1 MRLRRS
7 IRWAGQRLSL
17 AGRWCAP
24 ALGIFLGVTNAQ
36 EQSFIEAINL
46 EAHGFV
52 SFGYL
57 RTWENNVYDSDT
69 IDGTTEFYEA
79 ALNAIARPWER
90 VRLGAQLFVRD
101 LGHYDNG
108 RVELDWAYADF
119 QLHPLCDVQLGRVK
133 IPLGLYNESQDIDAA
148 RSSVLLAQS
157 LYPTRLRDLQV
168 AVDGGKVSGR
178 AEMGDAGALSYT
190 MFGGTKQF
198 DRDGAYAAYVGQT
211 SRMTV
216 NEAAVK
222 AVYGGMVQW
231 DTPVPDVALRFTAYQ
246 ARDIVIDGVSLFGG
260 QPVHFVS
267 DSRSLVTSLQWEPRD
282 WTFAAEYL
290 NIATAGE
297 STTGA
302 VTRPYEFDY
311 NGGYVSATWHVRSW
325 LDGYV
330 ASEYRHSEV
339 AGRPTSFGW
348 SWIAAINVLPLRN
361 WSLKA
366 EYQYQDNAVGV
377 LAVENPQGVSQSW
390 HLFALKTTV
399 DF

>member
-1 MRLRRS
+1 MF
-7 IRWAGQRLSL
+7 L
-17 AGRWCAP
+17 AVA
-24 ALGIFLGVTNAQ
+24 NAQ
-36 EQSFIEAINL
+36 EQTFAEAINL

-108 RVELDWAYADF
+108 QVELDWAYANF

-148 RSSVLLAQS
+148 RSSVFLAQS
-157 LYPTRLRDLQV
+157 VYPTRLRDLLV
-168 AVDGGKVSGR
+168 SVDGGKVSGR
-178 AEMGDAGALSYT
+178 AELGDAGALSYT
-190 MFGGTKQF
+190 VFGGTKHF
-198 DRDGAYAAYVGQT
+198 DPDGAYATYVGET

-216 NEAAVK
+216 NEAAVN
-222 AVYGGMVQW
+222 AVYGGMAQW
-231 DTPVPDVALRFTAYQ
+231 DTPVPDVALRFTVYQ
-246 ARDIVIDGVSLFGG
+246 SRDILVDGVSLFGA

-267 DSRSLVTSLQWEPRD
+267 DSRSLVASLLWEPMD

-290 NIATAGE
+290 NIATNGD

-302 VTRPYEFDY
+302 VTLPYEFDY
-311 NGGYVSATWHVRSW
+311 NGGYVSATWHARSW
-325 LDGYV
+325 LEGYV
-330 ASEYRHSEV
+330 ASEYRHTEV
-339 AGRPTSFGW
+339 AGRPTRFGW

-377 LAVENPQGVSQSW
+377 LALDNPQGVSQSW